1 MSPPRANANLRQ
13 RLLRLRRQAGDLV
26 SESAGLLHLH
36 AAVDCDLG
44 PLGCSADAM
53 LHAPLLAGLDVV
65 HDDVEVWL
73 DDDGRTWGWRVRWA
87 DDSPRGW
94 SENRGWAD
102 SMDEAKAEATR

>member
-1 MSPPRANANLRQ
+1 MSRQVVDVRDVMWLDNDMTSEQITWSNTGQSLWTANHYGN
-13 RLLRLRRQAGDLV
+13 
-26 SESAGLLHLH
+26 
-36 AAVDCDLG
+36 
-44 PLGCSADAM
+44 
-53 LHAPLLAGLDVV
+53 
-65 HDDVEVWL
+65 DVEVWL